1 MQAIIIVDMQE
12 GPLKCS
18 NKFDLDGVTNRINTL
33 LELLR
38 SSNHRNP
45 GKAQNLV
52 IFIQHD
58 GRANEGLL
66 PHSSGWQILK
76 TLHKTAQDI
85 VIRKTTNDA
94 FFETNLETTLK
105 KHAITELIFCGW
117 ATDFCVDSSIKAA
130 VSKNYSVIVVG
141 DCHTLSDRDV
151 ITEQHEIH
159 NEINTLPAPALIK
172 YHNWLWQNLIT
183 KQHPVR
189 VLNAE
194 NIQIK
199 HPQSRTS
206 QPVFT

>member
-12 GPLKCS
+12 GPLKSS

-33 LELLR
+33 LESLR
-38 SSNHRNP
+38 CSNHQAQ
-45 GKAQNLV
+45 GEAQNLV

-58 GRANEGLL
+58 GQENEGLL

-94 FFETNLETTLK
+94 FFETKLEATLK

-130 VSKNYSVIVVG
+130 VSKNYSVIVAG
-141 DCHTLSDRDV
+141 DCHTLTDRDV
-151 ITEQHEIH
+151 TTELHEKH
-159 NEINTLPAPALIK
+159 NEINSLSAPALIK

-183 KQHPVR
+183 KKHPVR
-189 VLNAE
+189 VLNAA

-199 HPQSRTS
+199 HSQSRTS
-206 QPVFT
+206 Q